1 MFNRS
6 FLIVLFVCAMSFEF
20 ANAQPRLNTV
30 NFEDL
35 PTLQASKEK
44 PVLVFLTADW
54 CRYCKNVEQTSFRD
68 PEIVKQLNEEFYVV
82 IFDIESRKPI
92 EFKGQEYRYKS
103 TGLNTGVHELAE
115 KIGTI
120 EGVLNTPTFVV
131 MDSALNI
138 VFQYGGYMDSQQ
150 IKSLLMIS
158 SS

>member
-6 FLIVLFVCAMSFEF
+6 FLIVLFVCAMSFEL

-30 NFEDL
+30 DFEDL

-115 KIGTI
+115 KLGTI
-120 EGVLNTPTFVV
+120 DGELNTPTFVV

-138 VFQYGGYMDSQQ
+138 VFQYRGYMDSQQ

>member
-6 FLIVLFVCAMSFEF
+6 FLIVLFFCAMSFEF

-30 NFEDL
+30 DFEDL
-35 PTLQASKEK
+35 SALQASKEK

-54 CRYCKNVEQTSFRD
+54 CRYCKNVEQTSFRE

-92 EFKGQEYRYKS
+92 QFKGQEYRYKS

-115 KIGTI
+115 KIGSI

-131 MDSALNI
+131 MDSAMKI

>member
-1 MFNRS
+1 MMGS
-6 FLIVLFVCAMSFEF
+6 EL

-30 NFEDL
+30 DFEDL
-35 PTLQASKEK
+35 PTLQASQEK

-54 CRYCKNVEQTSFRD
+54 WRYCKNVEQTSFRD

-82 IFDIESRKPI
+82 IFDIESRKSI

-115 KIGTI
+115 KIGMI

-131 MDSALNI
+131 IDAAMNI

-150 IKSLLMIS
+150 ILQLITAVNS
-158 SS
+158 